1 MTNARFCR
9 NHKDSTQNLQENIIL
24 QQTLNTHTRCVP
36 DLLPVRCPYVARTL
50 PVRLAPDPP
59 CPYVARTLP
68 VRLAPEPLPC
78 PYVARTLPV
87 RRPYV
92 KPTPFHSQ
100 RSFILKIYKT
110 NLKMYF
116 KKRKLHDFQYLTM
129 NVTTY
134 VSWLAAYCIIILPE
148 QNYQMLAIK
157 AMCLPWVIRK
167 R

>member
-1 MTNARFCR
+1 MICSQRMTLSTFSLSDRKKNIGNASISMKNIRFCR

-50 PVRLAPDPP
+50 PVRLAPSPP

-92 KPTPFHSQ
+92 KPTPFHSW
-100 RSFILKIYKT
+100 RSFIYKIKKTQKKTFMFYK
-110 NLKMYF
+110 K
-116 KKRKLHDFQYLTM
+116 
-129 NVTTY
+129 
-134 VSWLAAYCIIILPE
+134 
-148 QNYQMLAIK
+148 IK
-157 AMCLPWVIRK
+157 NFMIFNI
-167 R
+167 